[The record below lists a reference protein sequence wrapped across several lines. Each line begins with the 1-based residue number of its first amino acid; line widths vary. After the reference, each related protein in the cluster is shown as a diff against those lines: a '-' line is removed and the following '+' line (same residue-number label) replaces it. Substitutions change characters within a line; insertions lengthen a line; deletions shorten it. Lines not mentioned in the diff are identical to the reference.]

1 MAESPT
7 LKLLLGAGIA
17 TTALAII
24 VLTGI
29 AVLTGFADA
38 GYGGTTN
45 ASGDPTNATSDLFI
59 AGLTIFGTFMAVIV
73 LALVGKVIV
82 GMFRKGD

>member
-1 MAESPT
+1 MATDGS
-7 LKLLLGAGIA
+7 LKLLISAGIA
-17 TTALAII
+17 TVALAII

-38 GYGGTTN
+38 GYGGGVN
-45 ASGDPTNATSDLFI
+45 NSTSDLFI
-59 AGLTIFGTFMAVIV
+59 AGLTIFGTFMAIIV

-82 GMFRKGD
+82 GMFRKGE

>member
-1 MAESPT
+1 MA
-7 LKLLLGAGIA
+7 AGIS
-17 TTALAII
+17 TVALAII
-24 VLTGI
+24 VLTGV

-38 GYGGTTN
+38 GYGG
-45 ASGDPTNATSDLFI
+45 GTNATGGATNVTVDLFI

-82 GMFRKGD
+82 GMFRKGDNEED

>member
-1 MAESPT
+1 MAQESS
-7 LKLLLGAGIA
+7 LKLLIAAGIA

-29 AVLTGFADA
+29 AVLTGFKDS
-38 GYGGTTN
+38 GTVV
-45 ASGDPTNATSDLFI
+45 NATADLFI

-82 GMFRKGD
+82 GMFRKD

>member
-1 MAESPT
+1 M
-7 LKLLLGAGIA
+7 LVGAGIA

-45 ASGDPTNATSDLFI
+45 ASGAATNVTVDLFI
-59 AGLTIFGTFMAVIV
+59 AGLTIFGTFMAVVV

-82 GMFRKGD
+82 GMFRKGV

>member
-1 MAESPT
+1 MADNT
-7 LKLLLGAGIA
+7 LKLLIGAGVA
-17 TTALAII
+17 TVGLAVI

-38 GYGGTTN
+38 GFGGTNNT
-45 ASGDPTNATSDLFI
+45 TSDLFI
-59 AGLTIFGTFMAVIV
+59 AGLTIFGTFMAIIV

-82 GMFRKGD
+82 GMFTKKGL

>member
-1 MAESPT
+1 MAESSS
-7 LKLLLGAGIA
+7 LKLLIGAGIA

-29 AVLTGFADA
+29 AVLTGFKDS
-38 GYGGTTN
+38 GTVV
-45 ASGDPTNATSDLFI
+45 NATADLFI

>member
-1 MAESPT
+1 MAESSS
-7 LKLLLGAGIA
+7 LKLLIGAGIA

-29 AVLTGFADA
+29 AVLTGFKDS
-38 GYGGTTN
+38 GTVV
-45 ASGDPTNATSDLFI
+45 NATADLFI
-59 AGLTIFGTFMAVIV
+59 TGLTIFGTFMAVIV